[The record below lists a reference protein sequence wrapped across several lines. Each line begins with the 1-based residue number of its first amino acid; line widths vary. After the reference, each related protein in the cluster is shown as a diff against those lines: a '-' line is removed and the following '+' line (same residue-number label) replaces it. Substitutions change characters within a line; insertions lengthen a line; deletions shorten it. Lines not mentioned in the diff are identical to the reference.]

1 MVEGGMQRAR
11 QNAAAP
17 PERNVQ
23 PVLGAVKKNHK
34 CTGYR
39 SLGTG
44 ADDRFP
50 ALERAAANRE
60 RQPAASDRLKW
71 SPIALFA
78 TRDEK

>member
-1 MVEGGMQRAR
+1 MQGAR

-17 PERNVQ
+17 PQRNVQ
-23 PVLGAVKKNHK
+23 PGLGAVEKNHK

-39 SLGTG
+39 SLGAG
-44 ADDRFP
+44 AADSPESRPSFVP
-50 ALERAAANRE
+50 QRTVK
-60 RQPAASDRLKW
+60 RQPATSNRPNW

>member
-1 MVEGGMQRAR
+1 MQGAR

-17 PERNVQ
+17 PQRNVQ
-23 PVLGAVKKNHK
+23 PGLGTVKKNHK

-39 SLGTG
+39 SLGAG
-44 ADDRFP
+44 AADSPDFLPSSVPQRTVNGSP
-50 ALERAAANRE
+50 
-60 RQPAASDRLKW
+60 RQATRLKW